1 MRVRYLLLM
10 IGTVLVI
17 FYNLNLQN
25 KKIET
30 SAYVAI
36 QERIEENICGLTIE
50 QKMLIPWFK

>member
-36 QERIEENICGLTIE
+36 QERIEENI
-50 QKMLIPWFK
+50 